1 MHFLHGAWDYVRNKY
16 SLHKTE
22 EGMQKL
28 IGAALLLVILA
39 ALNTKAFA
47 ISSLDCKIK
56 SGQVAGIKTLY
67 INEDA
72 LIIND
77 QVVVELAHSKIKCGN
92 LGRQDR
98 FDGDTGEGGIQ
109 VVLKSC
115 TNGSVLEGH
124 IIDSRHAQVAD
135 IVCD

>member
-1 MHFLHGAWDYVRNKY
+1 
-16 SLHKTE
+16 
-22 EGMQKL
+22 MQKL

-47 ISSLDCKIK
+47 ISSLNCTFKA
-56 SGQVAGIKTLY
+56 GQIAGIKTVH

-72 LIIND
+72 LIINH
-77 QVVVELAHSKIKCGN
+77 QVFVELSQSKIKCGN

-98 FDGDTGEGGIQ
+98 FDGDTGVGGIQ

-115 TNGSVLEGH
+115 TNGSALEGH
-124 IIDSRHAQVAD
+124 IIDTRHAQVAD

>member
-1 MHFLHGAWDYVRNKY
+1 
-16 SLHKTE
+16 
-22 EGMQKL
+22 MQKL
-28 IGAALLLVILA
+28 IGAAVLLFILA

-56 SGQVAGIKTLY
+56 AGQIAGIKSIY

-77 QVVVELAHSKIKCGN
+77 QMIVELAKSKIRCGN

-98 FDGDTGEGGIQ
+98 FDGDSGEGLQ

-115 TNGSVLEGH
+115 TNGAVLEGQ
-124 IIDSRHAQVAD
+124 IIDTRHAQVAD
-135 IVCD
+135 IACD